1 MSTGTGT
8 WLGWSP
14 RDVEVL
20 FDGDVKDVKDVF
32 VWLTDPQHG
41 SGKSFFLDMGVQYT
55 VASIRFYPRVVEE
68 GDPEAFPKGYIFS
81 DNFMTEYRV
90 HINDGTEETK
100 DYLKRPEFTM
110 IEENTENHKPYVRV
124 DLDPPRMVQYI
135 QLEPGRWMISWEIAE
150 WEVYG
155 EGYVPSALYTSGI
168 MDLKASAS
176 WGNIR
181 WEGIGVTDPEA
192 KLIIQTRTGSDPDPT
207 VYWRKTGYADDEI
220 PFDDKG
226 RYYTKS
232 NYEKFSVAE
241 KGRTT
246 YDTEHWSHW
255 SPPYSFE
262 EGLKGTPITSPGP
275 RRYIQIKVTFL
286 PSRLDGGRIDGL
298 SFEYTQPPVA
308 RDVVGEIWPDQVEPA
323 EDVVFTIALRPTIEA
338 TNSGFDRLRIR
349 TPMQAEVLDVRI
361 EEQDV
366 SYKVEEENKE
376 RFEVS
381 FPRMRKGDLL
391 EVDFRCRV
399 LMYGTS
405 FDGWVWDSER
415 PGEVYQ
421 QINGGDAKEEWG
433 SDGLSVRTSLE
444 GSLLVEVG
452 VSSEVLTP
460 NGDQVNDTVRGI
472 YTLLQLTGAAPIRVG
487 IYDLEGRMVREVYR
501 GEQVNGE
508 YPWEWDGTDSD
519 GEVVGLGAYLYR
531 IEVEA
536 DDQVQVHMGTLS
548 VVY

>member
-1 MSTGTGT
+1 
-8 WLGWSP
+8 
-14 RDVEVL
+14 
-20 FDGDVKDVKDVF
+20 
-32 VWLTDPQHG
+32 
-41 SGKSFFLDMGVQYT
+41 
-55 VASIRFYPRVVEE
+55 VASIRLYYRIVQE
-68 GDPEAFPKGYIFS
+68 GDPENFPEGYVIS
-81 DNFMTEYRV
+81 DNFLTEYQIS
-90 HINDGTEETK
+90 INDGSEETK
-100 DYLKRPEFTM
+100 NALGRPITTLFED
-110 IEENTENHKPYVRV
+110 ERENLEPYVAV
-124 DLDPPRMVQYI
+124 EFDPPKVVQWLYVT
-135 QLEPGRWMISWEIAE
+135 PGRWLTDWEIAE
-150 WEVYG
+150 WEIYG
-155 EGYVPSALYTSGI
+155 AGYVPSALYTSDI
-168 MDLKASAS
+168 IDLKAAAS

-181 WEGIGVTDPEA
+181 WEGAGVTDPEA
-192 KLIIQTRTGSDPDPT
+192 KLIIQTCTGSDPDPT
-207 VYWRKTGYADDEI
+207 VYWRKTGYGDDEV
-220 PFDDKG
+220 PFDEKG

-232 NYEKFSVAE
+232 DYEKFSLAE

-262 EGLKGTPITSPGP
+262 EGLGGYATSGGYTISEGTPITSPGP
-275 RRYIQIKVTFL
+275 RRYIQIKVTFF
-286 PSRLDGGRIDGL
+286 PSRLDGGRIDWI

-308 RDVVGEIWPDQVEPA
+308 QNVIAEIWPDQVEPA
-323 EDVVFTIALRPTIEA
+323 EDVVFTVALRPTIEA
-338 TNSGFDRLRIR
+338 TNSGFDRLKIR
-349 TPMQAEVLDVRI
+349 TPMQAEVLGVRI

-366 SYKVEEENKE
+366 GFLVEKMDENG
-376 RFEVS
+376 FEVS

-421 QINGGDAKEEWG
+421 QVNGGDAKEEWG
-433 SDGLSVRTSLE
+433 SDGLSVRTSLGE
-444 GSLLVEVG
+444 KLLVSVG

-460 NGDQVNDTVRGI
+460 NGDQVNDTVRGS
-472 YTLLQLTGAAPIRVG
+472 YTLLQLTRAAPVRVG
-487 IYDLEGRMVREVYR
+487 VYDLGGKLIREVYR

-508 YPWEWDGTDSD
+508 YAWEWDGTDSD

-536 DDQVQVHMGTLS
+536 DDQIQVHVGTLS